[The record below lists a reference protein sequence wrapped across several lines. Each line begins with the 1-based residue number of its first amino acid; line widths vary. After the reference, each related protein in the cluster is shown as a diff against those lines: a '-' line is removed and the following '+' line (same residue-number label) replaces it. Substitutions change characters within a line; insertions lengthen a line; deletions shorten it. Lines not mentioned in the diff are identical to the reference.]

1 MTIDGAMR
9 VIITQL
15 NGIMIPGSE
24 SGKLENVKNDLRAVE
39 KFARSEAERVKA
51 LEEEKAALMAR
62 VEALEQEKAKEE
74 RADED

>member
-9 VIITQL
+9 VIINRL

-24 SGKLENVKNDLRAVE
+24 SGKLEGVKNDLREVE
-39 KFARSEAERVKA
+39 KFARSEGERVKK

-62 VEALEQEKAKEE
+62 IEALEQEKAKEE
-74 RADED
+74 QDDED